1 LINLVNFLLLI
12 ESISDYS
19 KNDIDVGKTPF
30 DVYRL
35 CSCIRETF
43 CLSYALRKHNNLFL
57 YIEKNYILIKFNG
70 KELKYLGPDER
81 SETLLLMKALNK
93 IRNVNSYNINYWRKS
108 TPGIFIRKFTNN
120 NSFMS
125 YYQKIVN
132 HLGFLV
138 IDSLDD
144 QKNFFEINQEP
155 IEIMDNDFF
164 IIPTYTLQERTSH
177 SIKLFKELKNT
188 KLISLS
194 KIKNVEDKI
203 LYINFRKDQQNT
215 HNIKVK

>member
-1 LINLVNFLLLI
+1 MINLVNFLLLI

>member
-1 LINLVNFLLLI
+1 MLLI

-19 KNDIDVGKTPF
+19 KKDIDVGKTPI

-35 CSCIRETF
+35 SSCIREAF
-43 CLSYALRKHNNLFL
+43 CLSYALRKDNNLFL
-57 YIEKNYILIKFNG
+57 YVEKNHSLIRFDG
-70 KELKYLGPDER
+70 KELQYLGPDER
-81 SETLLLMKALNK
+81 SETLLLMKALDE
-93 IRNVNSYNINYWRKS
+93 IRKLNSFNINEWRKS
-108 TPGIFIRKFTNN
+108 TPGIFVRKFSDA

-125 YYQKIVN
+125 YYKKIAN
-132 HLGFLV
+132 HIGFIV
-138 IDSLDD
+138 KENSIED
-144 QKNFFEINQEP
+144 QKKVNFFEINQKP

-164 IIPTYTLQERTSH
+164 IIPTYTLRDGISRGIE
-177 SIKLFKELKNT
+177 LFKKLNNT

-215 HNIKVK
+215 YNSLGK

>member
-1 LINLVNFLLLI
+1 MINLVNFLLLI

-19 KNDIDVGKTPF
+19 KNDIDRGKTPF

-43 CLSYALRKHNNLFL
+43 CLSYALRKNNNLFL

-81 SETLLLMKALNK
+81 SETLLLMKALDK
-93 IRNVNSYNINYWRKS
+93 IRKVNSYNINYWRKS
-108 TPGIFIRKFTNN
+108 TPGIFIRKFADT

-125 YYQKIVN
+125 YYQKIAN
-132 HLGFLV
+132 HVGFMV
-138 IDSLDD
+138 IDSLED
-144 QKNFFEINQEP
+144 QINFFDINQEL